1 MSHPPYRPP
10 YRIRLRVGIALA
22 FLLTTVPPIAVMLSY
37 LYHENSR
44 TALEV
49 ASQSIER
56 TTQTVTNDLHGLV
69 SPVARVAEAMA
80 GFGRIDRNGLRR
92 IESLRYFSGAL
103 ATMPQLASL
112 YVGFAGDGAF
122 FQMVRLASEGG
133 RFGPAAPPPESAL
146 ALRMQDASSGRFAD
160 SYFYLRSWG
169 QVTGVE
175 RTEATEDPRT
185 APWYEAAHRSGTPV
199 MSDAYVLPATRRPV
213 VTVSY
218 RMATDDG
225 VPIGAIGADVALDA
239 LAARL
244 AALRIGPSGAVFV
257 IDGNGRVICH
267 NRAELLV
274 SDDGTATALHRA
286 ESFPDPVLA
295 GAVERRKAG
304 AGDRFIAPLGPQ
316 GRDYIVEFATLT
328 DGVGAGWTVGVAV
341 EVDEFV
347 GSIRSATYRI
357 VVIGGGLLAVS
368 VLLLLWLSHRLTR
381 PMRDIVAETTRI
393 RQFDLNGRFAVRTRV
408 QEVAELAGA
417 VEAMKGGLR
426 RFGAYVP
433 KALVRDIIVT
443 GDGGDLGG
451 ETRSLSILFSDIA
464 GFTATSETMP
474 PQQVLDRLTTYFE
487 RMTACIHGHGGTVDK
502 FIGDAIM
509 AFWNAP
515 RPDPDHAERAC
526 LAALGCLSVNHAI
539 NEACLAAG
547 TPPMPTRF
555 GLHLGEVVVG
565 NVGSSDRMQ
574 YTALGSHVNLA
585 SRIEGLNKVYGT
597 SILVTGAVERAVRG
611 RFLFRPVDLAVPSG
625 LSAPIEL
632 FELVGSL
639 DPHSAFARPS
649 ETHDLC
655 RQWHVAVSLYRS
667 RRWSAALEL
676 LHPLADEPEV
686 AALARIY
693 IARCERLIADPP
705 GDGWDPAEHFKTK

>member
-1 MSHPPYRPP
+1 MSQTP
-10 YRIRLRVGIALA
+10 YRIRLRVGIALV
-22 FLLTTVPPIAVMLSY
+22 FLLTTVPLIAVMLSY

-44 TALEV
+44 SALEV
-49 ASQSIER
+49 ASQSIAR
-56 TTQTVTNDLHGLV
+56 TTQTVINDLNGLV

-92 IESLRYFSGAL
+92 IESLRYFSDAL
-103 ATMPQLASL
+103 ATLPQLASL

-122 FQMVRLASEGG
+122 FQMARLAPDGG
-133 RFGPAAPPPESAL
+133 RFGPATPPPGSAL
-146 ALRMQDASSGRFAD
+146 ALRMQDSSSGRFAD

-175 RTEATEDPRT
+175 RAEATEDPRT
-185 APWYEAAHRSGTPV
+185 APWYVAAQKVGAAV
-199 MSDAYVLPATRRPV
+199 MSDAFVLPATRRPV

-225 VPIGAIGADVALDA
+225 VPIGTIGADVSLDR

-244 AALRIGPSGAVFV
+244 DALRIGPSGAVFV
-257 IDGNGRVICH
+257 IDGRGRVICH
-267 NRAELLV
+267 NRADLLV
-274 SDDGTATALHRA
+274 GGDGATAALHTTA
-286 ESFPDPVLA
+286 SFPDPVLA
-295 GAVERRKAG
+295 EAVERRSGG
-304 AGDRFIAPLGPQ
+304 AGDRFIAPLGPM
-316 GRDYIVEFATLT
+316 GRDYIIEFATLA
-328 DGVGAGWTVGVAV
+328 DGIGSGWTVGVAV

-347 GSIRSATYRI
+347 GSIRRATYRI
-357 VVIGGGLLAVS
+357 VVIGTGLLAVS

-381 PMRDIVAETTRI
+381 PMQDIVSETKRI
-393 RQFDLNGRFAVRTRV
+393 RHFDLNGRFAVRTRV

-443 GDGGDLGG
+443 GDGGELGG
-451 ETRSLSILFSDIA
+451 ETRPLSILFSDIA
-464 GFTATSETMP
+464 GFTATSEAMP

-515 RPDPDHAERAC
+515 RPDPDHVEHAC
-526 LAALGCLSVNHAI
+526 LAALGCLSVNRAI
-539 NEACLAAG
+539 NDACLAAG
-547 TPPMPTRF
+547 MPPMPTRF

-597 SILVTGAVERAVRG
+597 SILVTGAVEQAVRG

-632 FELVGSL
+632 FELVGAL
-639 DPHSAFARPS
+639 DPHSAFARPP

-655 RQWHVAVSLYRS
+655 RQWHVAVSLYRG
-667 RRWSAALEL
+667 RRWSAALDL
-676 LHPLADEPEV
+676 LRPLADEPEV
-686 AALARIY
+686 AALARLY
-693 IARCERLIADPP
+693 VARCERLIADPP
-705 GDGWDPAEHFKTK
+705 GDGWDPAEHFKSK

>member
-1 MSHPPYRPP
+1 MSQTP

-22 FLLTTVPPIAVMLSY
+22 FLLTTVPLIAVMLSY
-37 LYHENSR
+37 LFHENSR
-44 TALEV
+44 SALEV
-49 ASQSIER
+49 ASQSIAR
-56 TTQTVTNDLHGLV
+56 TTQTVTNDLNGLV

-92 IESLRYFSGAL
+92 IESLRYFSDAL
-103 ATMPQLASL
+103 ATLPQLASL

-122 FQMVRLASEGG
+122 FQMARLAPDGG
-133 RFGPAAPPPESAL
+133 RFGPAIPPPGSAL

-175 RTEATEDPRT
+175 RAEATEDPRT
-185 APWYEAAHRSGTPV
+185 APWYVAAQKAGSAV
-199 MSDAYVLPATRRPV
+199 MSDAFVLPATRRPV

-225 VPIGAIGADVALDA
+225 VPIGTIGADVSLDR

-244 AALRIGPSGAVFV
+244 DALRIGPSGAVFV

-267 NRAELLV
+267 NRADLLV
-274 SDDGTATALHRA
+274 GGDGAAAALHTTA
-286 ESFPDPVLA
+286 SFPDPVLA
-295 GAVERRKAG
+295 EAVERRNSG
-304 AGDRFIAPLGPQ
+304 AGDRFIAPLGPL
-316 GRDYIVEFATLT
+316 GRDYIVEFATLAN
-328 DGVGAGWTVGVAV
+328 DGIGSGWTVGVAV
-341 EVDEFV
+341 EVGEFV
-347 GSIRSATYRI
+347 GSLRRATYRI
-357 VVIGGGLLAVS
+357 VVIGAGLLAVS

-381 PMRDIVAETTRI
+381 PMQDIVSETKRI
-393 RQFDLNGRFAVRTRV
+393 RHFDLTGRFAVRTRV

-443 GDGGDLGG
+443 GDGGELGG
-451 ETRSLSILFSDIA
+451 ETRPLSILFSDIA
-464 GFTATSETMP
+464 GFTATSEAMP

-515 RPDPDHAERAC
+515 RPDPDHAEHAC
-526 LAALGCLSVNHAI
+526 LAALGCLSVNRAI
-539 NEACLAAG
+539 NDACLAAG
-547 TPPMPTRF
+547 MPPMPTRF

-597 SILVTGAVERAVRG
+597 SILVTGAVEQAVRG

-632 FELVGSL
+632 FELVGAL
-639 DPHSAFARPS
+639 DPHSAFARPP

-655 RQWHVAVSLYRS
+655 RQWHVAVSLYRG

-676 LHPLADEPEV
+676 LQPLAGEPEV
-686 AALARIY
+686 AALAGLY

-705 GDGWDPAEHFKTK
+705 GDGWDPAEHFKSK

>member
-1 MSHPPYRPP
+1 MSQTP

-22 FLLTTVPPIAVMLSY
+22 FLLTTVPLIAVMLSY

-49 ASQSIER
+49 ASQSIAR
-56 TTQTVTNDLHGLV
+56 TTQTVTNDLNGLV

-92 IESLRYFSGAL
+92 IESLRYFSDAL
-103 ATMPQLASL
+103 ATLPQLASL

-122 FQMVRLASEGG
+122 FQMARLAPDGG
-133 RFGPAAPPPESAL
+133 RFGPAAPPPGSAL
-146 ALRMQDASSGRFAD
+146 ALRMQDSSSGRFAD

-175 RTEATEDPRT
+175 RAEATEDPRT
-185 APWYEAAHRSGTPV
+185 APWYVAAQKAGAAV
-199 MSDAYVLPATRRPV
+199 MSDAFVLPATRRPV

-225 VPIGAIGADVALDA
+225 VPIGTIGADVSLD
-239 LAARL
+239 RL
-244 AALRIGPSGAVFV
+244 ADRLDALRIGPSGAVFV
-257 IDGNGRVICH
+257 IDGTGRVICH
-267 NRAELLV
+267 NRADLLV
-274 SDDGTATALHRA
+274 GGDGAAAALHTTA
-286 ESFPDPVLA
+286 SFPDPVLA
-295 GAVERRKAG
+295 EAVERRNGG
-304 AGDRFIAPLGPQ
+304 AGDRFIAPLGPM
-316 GRDYIVEFATLT
+316 GRDYIVEFAPLT
-328 DGVGAGWTVGVAV
+328 DGIGSGWTVGVAV

-347 GSIRSATYRI
+347 GSLRRATYRI
-357 VVIGGGLLAVS
+357 VVIGAGLLAVS

-381 PMRDIVAETTRI
+381 PMQDIVSETKRI
-393 RQFDLNGRFAVRTRV
+393 RHFDLNGRFAVRTRV

-443 GDGGDLGG
+443 GDGGELGG
-451 ETRSLSILFSDIA
+451 ETRPLSILFSDIA
-464 GFTATSETMP
+464 GFTATSEAMP

-515 RPDPDHAERAC
+515 RPDPDHAEHAC
-526 LAALGCLSVNHAI
+526 LAALGCLSVNRAI
-539 NEACLAAG
+539 NDACLAAG
-547 TPPMPTRF
+547 MPPMPTRF

-597 SILVTGAVERAVRG
+597 SILVTGAVEHAVRG
-611 RFLFRPVDLAVPSG
+611 RFLFRPIDLAVPSG
-625 LSAPIEL
+625 LSSPIEL
-632 FELVGSL
+632 FELVGAL
-639 DPHSAFARPS
+639 DPHSAFARPP

-655 RQWHVAVSLYRS
+655 RQWHVAVSLYRG
-667 RRWSAALEL
+667 RRWSAALDL
-676 LHPLADEPEV
+676 LRPLADEPEV
-686 AALARIY
+686 AALAQLY

-705 GDGWDPAEHFKTK
+705 GDGWIPAEHFKTK